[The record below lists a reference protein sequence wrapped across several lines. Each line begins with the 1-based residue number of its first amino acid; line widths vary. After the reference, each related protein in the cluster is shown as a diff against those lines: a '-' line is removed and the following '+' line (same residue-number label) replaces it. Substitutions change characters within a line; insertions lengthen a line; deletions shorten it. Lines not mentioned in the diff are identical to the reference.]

1 MAAKVA
7 LMPEPTVHPVRFTA
21 AAAADLAAL
30 HRRDPQIVRN
40 VLAKVLLLERDPYA
54 GRPLVGELIGW
65 RKLVVG
71 NRQWRIV
78 WRVITEEDGSTEVE
92 ISEVWAVG
100 AREDAAVYDEVR
112 RRIAAMP
119 DSPQTRNLAEL
130 LARFGRS
137 APSAEAA
144 TQQDATPPATEQVP
158 GWLVDRLVNKAALD
172 RETVTAMSLDEAI
185 LCWEEWMSGGPWH

>member
-1 MAAKVA
+1 
-7 LMPEPTVHPVRFTA
+7 MPEPTVHPVRFTA

-30 HRRDPQIVRN
+30 HRRDPQIVRS
-40 VLAKVLLLERDPYA
+40 VLAKVVLLERDPYA

-78 WRVITEEDGSTEVE
+78 WRVITEEDGSTGVE

-100 AREDAAVYDEVR
+100 AREDDAVYDEVR

-137 APSAEAA
+137 APTAEAA
-144 TQQDATPPATEQVP
+144 TEQDTTPPRTEQVP
-158 GWLVDRLVNKAALD
+158 GWLVDRLINKAALD

-185 LCWEEWMSGGPWH
+185 LRWEEWMSGGPWR